1 VRKNKYAPAAQ
12 SAEWPQDACNS
23 LSRRIADLEPLQRL
37 FLAAVSAR
45 KVRARNTSMGLVE
58 VGAPE
63 MRRVIGET
71 LIPMMRAIVLI
82 IVFQRLRTRSSAMGK
97 GQILFRQ
104 GKHYAVICHSL
115 ENAVFISV
123 FFMAYPLR

>member
-63 MRRVIGET
+63 MRPGYRRDIDPDDEGDCIDHRVPAAEDQIFRNGQTANSISARE
-71 LIPMMRAIVLI
+71 A
-82 IVFQRLRTRSSAMGK
+82 LR
-97 GQILFRQ
+97 
-104 GKHYAVICHSL
+104 CHLS
-115 ENAVFISV
+115 
-123 FFMAYPLR
+123 